1 MTTLKKILSIILI
14 LLLFN
19 VFAFPVFAE
28 NGAPTDTFTHQETFS
43 GKTKTVVMHPVY
55 EAQRKLTAR
64 SLGLADEFGTVSQ
77 IKCDEKGNLYILMK
91 SSEIIMLDKNYNFVK
106 RITFT
111 EQNGEKLTFDNSTGF
126 FVRSAEEFYI
136 ADSAGAKVVKCVNGR
151 VEKTYL
157 SPESKTVPADF
168 SFSPTK
174 VTVDK
179 KGYLYVLSDGS
190 YYGILMY
197 TPDGEFS
204 EFYGAN
210 TVSGSVLSTLQSLW
224 ETLTKND
231 IKRAKTTK
239 KLPYQIID
247 ICTDSKDFVY
257 TCTGKNAGGDVG
269 QIRMLSPGGSNI
281 LVGAEAKNF
290 GETMRIKRRKQTIRQ
305 NFCGIATDENS
316 FIYAV
321 DSAYGLVY
329 IYDGKCNLIAAFG
342 GGNGS
347 GDQLGAFSA
356 ASGIAVNGTD
366 VLVADSV
373 DNSVT
378 VFKRTEYGEK
388 VFSAQL
394 LSLRSDYE
402 SAEPIWREVYGKD
415 EFNRLALTG
424 LAKASYDKGDYR
436 AAMSFAERAGDK
448 NTYSLAL
455 KEVRNSFVTK
465 NWTWIFLLSVA
476 VISGLTVLIVYSVKH
491 RVVLIKNEKLRT
503 AVCAGIHPF
512 EAFKDIKY
520 KGKGSVILAAVFT
533 LLYFAATVLAATN
546 SNFRYTS
553 FDADT
558 FNSVLVL
565 VKTVGLVLLWTVSNW
580 AVCILMGGLGRFKE
594 EFIVTAYS
602 TLPIA
607 VYRLISLPLSFMLT
621 SESSTLLS
629 GLNSV
634 AVVLCGIILLV
645 GLMIIHDYTLPRV
658 LSTGAISILF
668 MILIVFVLF
677 MIGILLSQFWGFGVS
692 VFMEAVRL

>member
-1 MTTLKKILSIILI
+1 M
-14 LLLFN
+14 
-19 VFAFPVFAE
+19 
-28 NGAPTDTFTHQETFS
+28 
-43 GKTKTVVMHPVY
+43 
-55 EAQRKLTAR
+55 
-64 SLGLADEFGTVSQ
+64 
-77 IKCDEKGNLYILMK
+77 
-91 SSEIIMLDKNYNFVK
+91 
-106 RITFT
+106 
-111 EQNGEKLTFDNSTGF
+111 
-126 FVRSAEEFYI
+126 
-136 ADSAGAKVVKCVNGR
+136 
-151 VEKTYL
+151 
-157 SPESKTVPADF
+157 
-168 SFSPTK
+168 
-174 VTVDK
+174 
-179 KGYLYVLSDGS
+179 
-190 YYGILMY
+190 
-197 TPDGEFS
+197 
-204 EFYGAN
+204 
-210 TVSGSVLSTLQSLW
+210 
-224 ETLTKND
+224 
-231 IKRAKTTK
+231 
-239 KLPYQIID
+239 
-247 ICTDSKDFVY
+247 
-257 TCTGKNAGGDVG
+257 
-269 QIRMLSPGGSNI
+269 
-281 LVGAEAKNF
+281 
-290 GETMRIKRRKQTIRQ
+290 
-305 NFCGIATDENS
+305 
-316 FIYAV
+316 
-321 DSAYGLVY
+321 
-329 IYDGKCNLIAAFG
+329 
-342 GGNGS
+342 
-347 GDQLGAFSA
+347 
-356 ASGIAVNGTD
+356 NGTD

-602 TLPIA
+602 TLPVT